1 MTTVQRLFALVL
13 LAHALS
19 SGAHAAPYIP
29 SDGNKVVERLPSRT
43 DPKQRELASLRAAL
57 NKNPSDLPLAASLAR
72 RYIELARGDGDPRYL
87 GYAQAA
93 LAPWWKQPQPPTDV
107 LVLRATLRQS
117 THQFDAALADLAAV
131 LRQDAGNPQAWLTQ
145 ATVQSITGDFAGARA
160 SCMRLHARAPALVVQ
175 TCVSSVGSVSGTAA
189 ASYADLRQ
197 ALARQPAAAP
207 EIRIWVVTL
216 LAEMAAR
223 LGQDAAA
230 EAHFR
235 EALTLDSTDSYLLAA
250 YADFLLDHQRAP
262 EVVTLLK
269 ETTRADALLLRYA
282 LALKALGSPDA
293 ARHATVLRNRFE
305 AAMLRADTVHQREQ
319 ARFEL
324 GLRNDPAAAVR
335 LAKLNWAVQKEPAD
349 LRILAEAAAASGDAE
364 AARLVHD
371 WIRASRIEDRTLQAA
386 LSRLKA
392 AP

>member
-19 SGAHAAPYIP
+19 SGAYAAPYIP
-29 SDGNKVVERLPSRT
+29 SAGNKVVERLPSRT
-43 DPKQRELASLRAAL
+43 EPKQRELASLRAAL

-93 LAPWWKQPQPPTDV
+93 LGPWWKQPQPPAEV

-131 LRQDAGNPQAWLTQ
+131 LRQDADNPQAWLTQ
-145 ATVQSITGDFAGARA
+145 ATVQSITGDFDAARA

-175 TCVSSVGSVSGTAA
+175 TCVSSVGSVSGAA
-189 ASYADLRQ
+189 AGSYADLRR
-197 ALARQPAAAP
+197 ALARQPEAAP
-207 EIRIWVVTL
+207 EIRVWVVTL

-235 EALTLDSTDSYLLAA
+235 EALTYDSTDSYLLAA

-269 ETTRADALLLRYA
+269 GTTRADALLLRYA

-293 ARHATVLRNRFE
+293 ARHTTVLRNRFE
-305 AAMLRADTVHQREQ
+305 AAMLRADTLHQREQ

-349 LRILAEAAAASGDAE
+349 LRILAEAAATSGDAE
-364 AARLVHD
+364 AAKLVRD
-371 WIRASRIEDRTLQAA
+371 WIRASEIEDRTLQAA
-386 LSRLKA
+386 LARLKA
-392 AP
+392 VA